1 MDFQIVQRKYIGLV
15 NRVTQPDGNRIQFHL
30 PVEWT
35 FSTYHLTLPL
45 GHLFKSQMW
54 WKFTAQPM
62 WDWDCPLFCKN
73 ISVSVRAENYSAGG
87 NIDKCRWQSCAILVQ
102 NWLQQNFP
110 VHGNQC
116 LHRGPRMGNNFT
128 AIRNANH
135 SWRRGESLIS
145 SQRPNSSVKA
155 LKWHLINLLSGDP
168 SLPSLL
174 QRETETTNDIYLC
187 WFGENCGHI
196 LIPAIWERLDRLD
209 ESEQPC
215 RTSVEHFH
223 VFQFEAWF
231 YGLWVEGDRV
241 WH

>member
-1 MDFQIVQRKYIGLV
+1 MKTWSRQPCFTGRPLHITKEVTIFLWISNFSSFDQKHKIHIMDFQIVQRKYIGLV

-73 ISVSVRAENYSAGG
+73 ISVSVWAENYSAGG

-135 SWRRGESLIS
+135 SWRRGNHWSA
-145 SQRPNSSVKA
+145 V
-155 LKWHLINLLSGDP
+155 SGQI
-168 SLPSLL
+168 L
-174 QRETETTNDIYLC
+174 Q
-187 WFGENCGHI
+187 
-196 LIPAIWERLDRLD
+196 
-209 ESEQPC
+209 
-215 RTSVEHFH
+215 
-223 VFQFEAWF
+223 
-231 YGLWVEGDRV
+231 
-241 WH
+241 